1 MVTGTARIRMTFPC
15 AGMVRCHLTLDCR
28 PVAHAWRPEAQ
39 PQAFT
44 NRQSAGSAHRL
55 ELVPSA

>member
-1 MVTGTARIRMTFPC
+1 
-15 AGMVRCHLTLDCR
+15 MVRCHLTLDCR
-28 PVAHAWRPEAQ
+28 PVAHAWQPEAQ

>member
-1 MVTGTARIRMTFPC
+1 MVQ
-15 AGMVRCHLTLDCR
+15 CHSTLVCQR
-28 PVAHAWRPEAQ
+28 VAHAWRPEAK

-44 NRQSAGSAHRL
+44 NRQNAGSAHRL

>member
-1 MVTGTARIRMTFPC
+1 
-15 AGMVRCHLTLDCR
+15 MVRCNSTLDCQ
-28 PVAHAWRPEAQ
+28 PVARAWQPEAK

-44 NRQSAGSAHRL
+44 NRQNAGSAHRL